1 MSGSDLPK
9 GIRLTKNEAALRQT
23 MAAIEMYLQGRYEC
37 AVTLAGAAEGMVP
50 KSENSMHQAHLTR
63 EVPESL
69 RHTEYAALDKTG
81 RNRFWNEQRDWLKHT
96 GDSHPPSM
104 SIIKL
109 DAESMISRAITH
121 LPAEIIMD
129 EHKPIF
135 RAFFESY
142 IPDWPKLFA
151 SPPESR

>member
-1 MSGSDLPK
+1 MSELGLPK
-9 GIRLTKNEAALRQT
+9 EIRLTKNEAALRQT

-69 RHTEYAALDKTG
+69 KHTEYATFDKTG
-81 RNRFWNEQRDWLKHT
+81 RNRFWNTQRDWLRHT
-96 GDSHPPSM
+96 GDFHPPSM
-104 SIIKL
+104 TIMKL

-121 LPAEIIMD
+121 LPVEIIMD

-135 RAFFESY
+135 RAIFRELHSGLAQAFCLTS
-142 IPDWPKLFA
+142 
-151 SPPESR
+151 